1 MSIFDPPYLTSRPRV
16 SDFERVDTPGFEL
29 PINEHGC
36 VEIPAELRKQL
47 LIDKAGPLMAE
58 VVDGELRLIAPK
70 SAMRKAKRLM
80 AEQDWGTDSA
90 VDQLI
95 FERRAEALREWA
107 ECLLPTWEW

>member
-1 MSIFDPPYLTSRPRV
+1 MSIFDPPYLKSRLTV
-16 SDFERVDTPGFEL
+16 SDFERVDVPGFEL
-29 PINEHGC
+29 PIDQDGR
-36 VEIPAELRKQL
+36 VEIPAGLREQL
-47 LIDKAGPLMAE
+47 LIEGASPLMAE

-80 AEQDWGTDSA
+80 AEQDWGTESA

-107 ECLLPTWEW
+107 ECFLPTWEW